1 MTSIRRKA
9 IAVAVLALALAG
21 GATAARAAA
30 SAGEA
35 AAEGGRGGEA
45 QEAAETDEAARVE
58 YGGEAERLAEL
69 LESGVWVGVSGDT
82 VRFERGSAGVAGK
95 GEEPAWAPF
104 VITSAQPGERG
115 DGWTASAE
123 VDGKDCVLT
132 VERGEPESGAEQPWR
147 LSCAPLGADR
157 VLSPPS
163 SGVSVEEV
171 GDELLEAIGGE
182 ETVGRLEKELSEACS
197 SRYPTATR
205 AVPLAEATLD
215 TETGDITLTLE
226 LDSPAGATVDAVVSA
241 KGGAVSLEE
250 V

>member
-1 MTSIRRKA
+1 MTSIRKKA
-9 IAVAVLALALAG
+9 NAVAALVLALAG
-21 GATAARAAA
+21 GATAARAVA

-35 AAEGGRGGEA
+35 ADGGRAGEVRSEAEAGEA
-45 QEAAETDEAARVE
+45 GRVE

-69 LESGVWVGVSGDT
+69 LESGVWVGASGDT

-95 GEEPAWAPF
+95 GEETAWAPF

-147 LSCAPLGADR
+147 LSCTALGADR

-171 GDELLEAIGGE
+171 GDGLLEAIGGQ
-182 ETVGRLEKELSEACS
+182 ETVERLEKELSETCS

-205 AVPLAEATLD
+205 AVPLREATLD
-215 TETGDITLTLE
+215 AETGDVTLTLE
-226 LDSPAGATVDAVVSA
+226 LDSPAGATVDAMVSA
-241 KGGAVSLEE
+241 KDGAVSLEE

>member
-21 GATAARAAA
+21 GATAARAVA
-30 SAGEA
+30 SAGET
-35 AAEGGRGGEA
+35 AAEGGRDGEA
-45 QEAAETDEAARVE
+45 QAEADEAARVE

-69 LESGVWVGVSGDT
+69 LESGVWVGASGDT

-147 LSCAPLGADR
+147 LSCAALGADR

-171 GDELLEAIGGE
+171 GDELLEAIGGG

-205 AVPLAEATLD
+205 AVPHAEATLD
-215 TETGDITLTLE
+215 TVTGDITLTLE
-226 LDSPAGATVDAVVSA
+226 LDSPAGATVDAIVSA
-241 KGGAVSLEE
+241 KDGAVSLEE